1 MAEEAKPKWPA
12 PRRYDVTRKLR
23 RAQIVNVFAGVA
35 VVVLALSRQV
45 PSARAGI
52 MWFAL
57 AWCFI
62 LVPVGL
68 EFAIRWH
75 RKKSGEAEA
84 RQQVEQVHQ
93 FMAELKEKERQNE
106 LKDEPGSPD

>member
-12 PRRYDVTRKLR
+12 PRRYNVTRKLR
-23 RAQIVNVFAGVA
+23 RAQIVNVCAGVA
-35 VVVLALSRQV
+35 VVVLALSRQI
-45 PSARAGI
+45 PAARAGTL
-52 MWFAL
+52 WFAL

-62 LVPVGL
+62 VVPVAL

-93 FMAELKEKERQNE
+93 FMAERKEKERQTE
-106 LKDEPGSPD
+106 HTDEPGGPD